1 MEESTHL
8 QQCPNCG
15 FTQPAASTEC
25 GRCGVVFSKVG
36 KRTGTSPSGHVSAHR
51 PSSENYLDEDGLLS
65 TIRDRLLT
73 VSPDVNELELGG
85 RAIVWLGVLILSWS
99 YVTAPLV
106 SSQVAPSFFHLIIS
120 RVDLV
125 FHEAGHIFLGPF
137 GSFLGT
143 LGGSLFQVMIPC
155 ICTFTFLRYS
165 NPFGASVALW
175 WTGQNF
181 IDMAPYMY
189 DARAQQ
195 LILLGGVTGRDAPG
209 YHDWNNILSRLG
221 LLNFDHTLGRLAH
234 LTGAVL
240 IALAL
245 IWGGYLLF
253 LQYAATK
260 TKS

>member
-1 MEESTHL
+1 M
-8 QQCPNCG
+8 PAY
-15 FTQPAASTEC
+15 QPRLEVQ
-25 GRCGVVFSKVG
+25 R
-36 KRTGTSPSGHVSAHR
+36 
-51 PSSENYLDEDGLLS
+51 DEDDRLNA
-65 TIRDRLLT
+65 IRDRLLT
-73 VSPDVNELELGG
+73 VSPDVNELELVG

-106 SSQVAPSFFHLIIS
+106 SSQVAPSFIHLIIS

-125 FHEAGHIFLGPF
+125 FHEAGHIFLSPF

-143 LGGSLFQVMIPC
+143 LGGTLFQVMIPC

-181 IDMAPYMY
+181 IDMAPYIY

-221 LLNFDHTLGRLAH
+221 LLSFDHTFGRLAH
-234 LTGAVL
+234 VVGTGL
-240 IALAL
+240 MILAL
-245 IWGGYLLF
+245 VWGGYLLY
-253 LQYAATK
+253 LQYAAIK
-260 TKS
+260 KKS